1 MIEKF
6 WAAIGPMSLTAPGT
20 NTGRL
25 TVASTEGLR
34 VKMVVTLTDPA
45 ISSPLRLEIKRV
57 ISQTQFDVGEVGK
70 SISNRYDVSAYGV
83 TSSIRTM
90 EQGRN
95 AIPEAEIERATYE
108 EEPVVA
114 RRVIGVD
121 SLGRPWTAS
130 NPLPVDAQVNVEVDV
145 ALDAFT
151 PTPDNVLQV
160 GSIDG
165 TKTGTKYGFVNN
177 RRTQILD
184 SHDRVASF
192 TYADF
197 GTKNQRVTQIDYTS
211 ATFPGTTVRRQ
222 FSYSLVG
229 NFYRRDNETWTII

>member
-6 WAAIGPMSLTAPGT
+6 WAAIGPMPLTAPGT
-20 NTGRL
+20 TTGRL

-34 VKMVVTLTDPA
+34 VKMVVTLTDP
-45 ISSPLRLEIKRV
+45 SFDPLRLEIKRV
-57 ISQTQFDVGEVGK
+57 ISATQFDVGEIGK
-70 SISNRYDVSAYGV
+70 SISHRADVSAFGI
-83 TSSIRTM
+83 SSSVRTM

-95 AIPEAEIERATYE
+95 SIPENEIDRATYE

-121 SLGRPWTAS
+121 TLGRPWTKD
-130 NPLPVDAQVNVEVDV
+130 NPLPVDAEVNVEVNV

-151 PTPDNVLQV
+151 PTPDSVLPV

-177 RRTQILD
+177 RRQQILD
-184 SHDRVASF
+184 SHDRVAAF
-192 TYADF
+192 TYSDF

-211 ATFPGTTVRRQ
+211 ATFPGITVRRQ

-229 NFYRRDNETWTII
+229 NFYRRDSETWTIV

>member
-6 WAAIGPMSLTAPGT
+6 WAAIGPMPLIAPGT
-20 NTGRL
+20 TTGRL
-25 TVASTEGLR
+25 TVASTAGLR

-45 ISSPLRLEIKRV
+45 IPAPLRLEIKRV

-83 TSSIRTM
+83 TSLVRTM

-95 AIPEAEIERATYE
+95 AIPENEIDRATYE

-121 SLGRPWTAS
+121 SLGRPWSQS
-130 NPLPVDAQVNVEVDV
+130 NPMPVDATVNVEVDV
-145 ALDAFT
+145 ALDAFSA
-151 PTPDNVLQV
+151 TPDTVQLV

-177 RRTQILD
+177 LKLQILD
-184 SHDRVASF
+184 AHNRVASF

-211 ATFPGTTVRRQ
+211 STFPGTTVRRQ